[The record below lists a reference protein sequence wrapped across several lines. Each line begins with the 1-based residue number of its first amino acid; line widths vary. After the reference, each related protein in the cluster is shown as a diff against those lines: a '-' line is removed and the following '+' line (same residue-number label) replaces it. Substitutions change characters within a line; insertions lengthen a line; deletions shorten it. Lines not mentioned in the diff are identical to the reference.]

1 MKIWFLLILL
11 LAFSWPVAAQEKVKI
26 GYIDLRKAIQDSQT
40 GKKAKEKFQAEV
52 KRVESEMTKE
62 RQQLEQMQ
70 ADLEKKSRLLKEEE
84 LRNLERDFQRRRA
97 NYERSRQEWQM
108 ELRQRDEEMAS
119 EIAKDLEKVTV
130 EVGKSEQFTLIL
142 ERSNILYSDQGID
155 ITDKVVDIYNRQGSG
170 KSSPKK

>member
-1 MKIWFLLILL
+1 MKIWFLLFLL

-84 LRNLERDFQRRRA
+84 LRNLEREFQRRRV
-97 NYERSRQEWQM
+97 NYERSRQEWQL

-119 EIAKDLEKVTV
+119 EIAKDLAKVAA

-142 ERSNILYSDQGID
+142 ERSNILYSDQAID
-155 ITDKVVDIYNRQGSG
+155 ITDKVVDIYNRQGTG
-170 KSSPKK
+170 KTSPKK